1 MLFDKWLWYSRLKR
15 LTKSFSSFVNMLTFF
30 SISIPSFIDVCSCT
44 TFLHISTKDNTCKYT
59 YSICKLIS
67 FNIIK
72 SKKLTLSRFPS
83 LLLFVCHVV
92 FSRFMPSKR
101 FRGISRNTHF
111 WTVIQFQLPTA
122 VFCYELETCFSAAIL
137 PSVNRS
143 GWNLARSVVARIHFP
158 VQFLSVRCT
167 GRSRPNQNDFVYSP
181 RDAMRKRGL
190 CCPPVSVRPSVR
202 HVRVLYPDGWRYRQ
216 TSLSAH

>member
-44 TFLHISTKDNTCKYT
+44 TFLHISTKDNTCKHT

-137 PSVNRS
+137 PSVDRS
-143 GWNLARSVVARIHFP
+143 GWSLAEFCHCAEYTCIIL
-158 VQFLSVRCT
+158 LS
-167 GRSRPNQNDFVYSP
+167 
-181 RDAMRKRGL
+181 
-190 CCPPVSVRPSVR
+190 
-202 HVRVLYPDGWRYRQ
+202 PDGNGGARVCWPEGCGVAVCKALGIYD
-216 TSLSAH
+216 SVI